1 MKGKETFAVLGLSLF
16 GRRTAV
22 GLYGAGASVIA
33 VDVNGGLVQKIAQQ
47 VTSAVRADV
56 MDWEALEHVG
66 VFDVDTV
73 VIGLRSSFEAAVL
86 LINHLHKETK
96 VKRIIAQVDS
106 EEKAEVLRLVGADQ
120 VVFPALDT
128 ADRLVRRLVMP
139 GLVEHVS
146 LSPDAA
152 IIEVVVPPS
161 FVGKTMVE
169 LMIRAKYKV
178 NVIGIKRGGADEGPG
193 RMIVAP
199 PAHTRFLEGD
209 SLLLLGKTGDLD
221 RIASVV

>member
-22 GLYGAGASVIA
+22 GLAEAGVSVIA
-33 VDVNGGLVQKIAQQ
+33 VDSNGGKVQKIAHQ
-47 VTSAVRADV
+47 VTGAVRADV

-73 VIGLRSSFEAAVL
+73 VIGLRTAFEAAL
-86 LINHLHKETK
+86 LLTNHLRKETR
-96 VKRIIAQVDS
+96 VKRIIVQVDS

-120 VVFPALDT
+120 VVFPARDS
-128 ADRLVRRLVMP
+128 ADHLVRRLAIP

-152 IIEVVVPPS
+152 IIEVVVPES
-161 FVGKTMVE
+161 FIGKTMVE
-169 LMIRAKYKV
+169 LMVRSKHKV
-178 NVIGIKRGGADEGPG
+178 NVVGVKHGGADEGPG
-193 RMIVAP
+193 RMVIAP
-199 PAHTRFLEGD
+199 PAHTRFREKD
-209 SLLLLGKTGDLD
+209 SLLLVGRVEDLD
-221 RIASVV
+221 RFASLK